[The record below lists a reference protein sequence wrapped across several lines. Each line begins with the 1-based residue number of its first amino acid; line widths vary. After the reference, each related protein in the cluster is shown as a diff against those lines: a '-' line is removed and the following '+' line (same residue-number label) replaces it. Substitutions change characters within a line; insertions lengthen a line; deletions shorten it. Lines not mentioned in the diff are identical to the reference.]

1 MDDVTA
7 AKVAINLLDLT
18 SLNDNDSAPRI
29 EKLCKKAITPYGNV
43 AAVCIYSKFITV
55 AKELLRG
62 TNIKVA
68 TVVNFPKGDSD
79 IKKVRE
85 EIKKAIS
92 FGANEIDAV
101 FPYKKFIKGDID
113 FCKEFVHMFVEECG
127 KKVTTKIILETGE
140 LKSSKLI
147 INACNLCINSGV
159 NIIKT
164 STGKT
169 DVSATPEVANMI
181 LETIKESTKDVGFK
195 ASGGIKTT
203 YDAKKYLILSQAI
216 MGDKWIS
223 PKHLRFGASSLL
235 DDLIK
240 TIEQGY

>member
-18 SLNDNDSAPRI
+18 SLNDNDTAAKI
-29 EKLCKKAITPYGNV
+29 EKLCKRAVTPYGNV
-43 AAVCIYSKFITV
+43 AAICVYSKFITV
-55 AKELLRG
+55 TKELLRG
-62 TNIKVA
+62 TNIKIA

-92 FGANEIDAV
+92 LGANEIDAV
-101 FPYKKFIKGDID
+101 LPYKKFIEGDIAY
-113 FCKEFVHMFVEECG
+113 CQEFLAMVVEECG
-127 KKVTTKIILETGE
+127 KKADTKIILETGE
-140 LKSSKLI
+140 LKRSKLI
-147 INACNLCINSGV
+147 IDACNLCLNAGITF
-159 NIIKT
+159 IKT

-169 DVSATPEVANMI
+169 EVSATPEVANTI
-181 LETIKESTKDVGFK
+181 LETIKSSGKNIGFK

-203 YDAKKYLILSQAI
+203 YDAKKYLILSNMI
-216 MGDKWIS
+216 MGEKWIS
-223 PKHLRFGASSLL
+223 PQHLRFGASSLL
-235 DDLIK
+235 DELIK